1 MKSFMTIFRLNER
14 AATET
19 GTPKESCS
27 CNSSASKK
35 SSSGHTIGRH
45 RFLFQSIQL
54 SKSPDHSVCNVLAGK
69 KSTNF
74 KDMHCPCQ
82 NKDHLWVGMLWA
94 VWTGSS
100 TCEIEKGNSEGCG
113 GGRTDL
119 SPGTGH
125 HGEPQCRI
133 SPASFRLRKFRG
145 RPGPLD
151 PDVSLWCP
159 VYFDSSSICFS
170 KLSIVE
176 SSTIQKWELSGG
188 TTTKITRIIDSN
200 LKSL

>member
-1 MKSFMTIFRLNER
+1 MK
-14 AATET
+14 
-19 GTPKESCS
+19 
-27 CNSSASKK
+27 
-35 SSSGHTIGRH
+35 
-45 RFLFQSIQL
+45 
-54 SKSPDHSVCNVLAGK
+54 
-69 KSTNF
+69 
-74 KDMHCPCQ
+74 
-82 NKDHLWVGMLWA
+82 
-94 VWTGSS
+94 
-100 TCEIEKGNSEGCG
+100 KGYG

-125 HGEPQCRI
+125 RGEPQCLI

-176 SSTIQKWELSGG
+176 SSTIQKRELFGG
-188 TTTKITRIIDSN
+188 ATTKITGIIDSD

>member
-1 MKSFMTIFRLNER
+1 MAIFRINER

-19 GTPKESCS
+19 GTPEESCS

-54 SKSPDHSVCNVLAGK
+54 SKSLDHSACNVLAGK
-69 KSTNF
+69 NNTNF
-74 KDMHCPCQ
+74 KGLDWPGPILKIMSMLEV
-82 NKDHLWVGMLWA
+82 HLWNRRARGIDMRRKF
-94 VWTGSS
+94 
-100 TCEIEKGNSEGCG
+100 KGYG

-170 KLSIVE
+170 KLSIAE
-176 SSTIQKWELSGG
+176 SSTFQNRELFGRA
-188 TTTKITRIIDSN
+188 TTKIPQIIDSN
-200 LKSL
+200 LKSP